1 MDRQILIKDMKQ
13 YVGGGG
19 FINQSQIAKY
29 LRRSR
34 DCIPPLVE
42 DLDFLSTG
50 REKKYFIPDIASR
63 LLDHRNVHF

>member
-1 MDRQILIKDMKQ
+1 